1 MRMTSRLLVNMI
13 VVVMLGVVMVGWVIA
28 NIIGTGF
35 FNQPFVVTADF
46 ESSGGVF
53 TNQEV
58 TYRGVLIGQVGE
70 LSLNDD
76 GVDVELL
83 IDKEWAG
90 RIPASVTAE
99 VQSKS
104 AVGEQFV
111 NLTPADSSA
120 DEMLADG
127 DVITR
132 DRTSLPVDFQEL
144 LASLDRVLRDVPPGS
159 VRNLTHNLA
168 DGLGGRSEDLAS
180 ILESLGTLSRAFA
193 EVAPEQQRLLTN
205 ATETG
210 RAFLA
215 TKDEFAA
222 AIQASDE
229 VFAGL
234 GDEPE
239 ELSALFKANDRFARE
254 GSALLRRQGDNLAGG
269 IDALADFVDYQYTHL
284 ADVDQSLEHIPQFLH
299 AIEDASIPWVAP
311 DGRKFYRIRIGYV
324 YENLRSSWPCKYRL
338 PEGYERFQFERE
350 ERTPITTMKCLPTP
364 PDDSTALVRSLVEA
378 LREWGRA
385 NPAAAEVVAKDLEKA
400 LGDFI
405 SAPEVPEPLTHL
417 FEGTGYEPVPAPTP
431 SPTPSPT
438 PEPTP

>member
-1 MRMTSRLLVNMI
+1 MTTRLLINMV
-13 VVVMLGVVMVGWVIA
+13 VVVMLGVVMVAWVIA

-35 FNQPFVVTADF
+35 FNQPFVVSADF

-58 TYRGVLIGQVGE
+58 TYRGVLIGQVGD
-70 LSLNDD
+70 LTLNRD

-90 RIPASVTAE
+90 KIPASVTAE

-111 NLTPADSSA
+111 NLTPTETAST
-120 DEMLADG
+120 EMLADG
-127 DVITR
+127 DEITR

-144 LASLDRVLRDVPPGS
+144 LTSLDSVLRDVPPGR

-193 EVAPEQQRLLTN
+193 EVAPEQQRLLSN

-222 AIQASDE
+222 AIAASDE

-239 ELSALFKANDRFARE
+239 ELSALFKANDAFARE
-254 GSALLRRQGDNLAGG
+254 GSALLARQGDNLAGG

-284 ADVDQSLEHIPQFLH
+284 ADVEQSLVHLPQFLH
-299 AIEDASIPWVAP
+299 AIEDASIPWQSP

-324 YENLRSSWPCKYRL
+324 YDNVRSTWPCKYRL
-338 PEGYERFQFERE
+338 PDGYERFQFERAE
-350 ERTPITTMKCLPTP
+350 REPVTTMSCLRTPA
-364 PDDSTALVRSLVEA
+364 DDSTALVRSLVAA
-378 LREWGRA
+378 LREWSKGH
-385 NPAAAEVVAKDLEKA
+385 PEETAAMAVELQESLD
-400 LGDFI
+400 DFT
-405 SAPEVPEPLTHL
+405 SAPEVPEPLVHL
-417 FEGTGYEPVPAPTP
+417 FDGIDYEPVPSPTPSATP
-431 SPTPSPT
+431 SPTPT
-438 PEPTP
+438 P